1 MCYVCAKSSRIIH
14 INQCSHIKN
23 TPKENR
29 IFFVGDKEL
38 EEAVGNGYRFCKDCS
53 RMGRRLK
60 KERKT
65 IDRLC
70 SRNGITYSFN
80 REDGGLDIV
89 SFSGKWKILVMGKQ
103 HSIFLFHKNTHHVD
117 QGKMPGY
124 HRQHVNSTTIEGYFR
139 YIVGHDEYRNENP
152 LGKKRKKYKKMSG
165 RKQRVAARRAR
176 QRISEN
182 YVVNLIEEWEKEQAD
197 KAFAY

>member
-23 TPKENR
+23 TPKERR
-29 IFFVGDKEL
+29 IFFVGDEKL
-38 EEAVGNGYRFCKDCS
+38 DEAIRNGYRLCKDCS

-60 KERKT
+60 KERKN
-65 IDRLC
+65 IDRIC

-80 REDGGLDIV
+80 REDGGIDIV
-89 SFSGKWKILVMGKQ
+89 SYSGKWKILVVGKQ
-103 HSIFLFHKNTHHVD
+103 HNIFLFHKNTRHID
-117 QGKMPGY
+117 RGGMPGY
-124 HRQHVNSTTIEGYFR
+124 HRQNANSTTIEGYIR
-139 YIVGHDEYRNENP
+139 YIVGHDKYRNENP

-165 RKQRVAARRAR
+165 RKQRVAVKRAR

-182 YVVNLIEEWEKEQAD
+182 YVVNLIEEWEREQAD